1 MLFIHEL
8 IEINRASQ
16 TKMLVLN
23 KKLRKRN
30 KNLVKANEEL
40 DNFVYRASHDLR
52 SPLRSILGLASIMR
66 TESNISNM
74 PELIDKLEKSAK
86 RLDTYVLDILD
97 MSRNVKSGIEGIE
110 IPLDT
115 FLRDIFGK
123 LEYMMVGKRIEFN
136 LKCQGVPFY
145 SDPSR
150 LQIVFSNLMGNSIK
164 YSKTDTDEVCV
175 LNLNVTVD
183 ESKALFVLEDN
194 GQGISKEALPKI
206 FDMFYRANEQSDGS
220 GLGLYIVK
228 EVVERLNGEIRMESE
243 KGEWTKVYL
252 TIPNLSRLTN

>member
-1 MLFIHEL
+1 
-8 IEINRASQ
+8 
-16 TKMLVLN
+16 
-23 KKLRKRN
+23 
-30 KNLVKANEEL
+30 
-40 DNFVYRASHDLR
+40 
-52 SPLRSILGLASIMR
+52 
-66 TESNISNM
+66 
-74 PELIDKLEKSAK
+74 
-86 RLDTYVLDILD
+86 
-97 MSRNVKSGIEGIE
+97 
-110 IPLDT
+110 
-115 FLRDIFGK
+115 
-123 LEYMMVGKRIEFN
+123 
-136 LKCQGVPFY
+136 
-145 SDPSR
+145 
-150 LQIVFSNLMGNSIK
+150 MGNSIK